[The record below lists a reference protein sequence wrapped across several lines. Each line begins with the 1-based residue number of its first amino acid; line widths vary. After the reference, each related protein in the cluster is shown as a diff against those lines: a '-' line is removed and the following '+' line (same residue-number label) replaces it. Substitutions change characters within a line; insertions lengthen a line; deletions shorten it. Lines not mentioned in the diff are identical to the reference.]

1 MIPQSNKK
9 HSIKRQSNSKWMVY
23 TIVIACLVCRDVQ
36 QYPHGQQMKGVL
48 ILRVQ
53 GPLCFANVE
62 HIKDTIAEHEVSICS
77 NGAPLLKTWSLY
89 PMTFTQQ
96 SNGRQLLLPW
106 LHFVLLKAVVVQLC
120 TRNI

>member
-1 MIPQSNKK
+1 
-9 HSIKRQSNSKWMVY
+9 MVY
-23 TIVIACLVCRDVQ
+23 AIVIACLVCRDVQ

-77 NGAPLLKTWSLY
+77 NGAPVTEDL
-89 PMTFTQQ
+89 
-96 SNGRQLLLPW
+96 
-106 LHFVLLKAVVVQLC
+106 AVVPNDFHATIKWVTAGTALAALC
-120 TRNI
+120 STEGCSCAVGCTTNM